1 MMIDHPNFRYLS
13 ADTTRPGDWQTRLSD
28 QQAIVNLAGRS
39 IFTIWTDRT
48 KKEMVDSRILTTR
61 NIVDALEPGGRTVL
75 CSTSAVGYYGDRGEA
90 VLTEA
95 SLPGEDFLAIL
106 ARDWEREA
114 LKAETKGVRVVL
126 TRFAI
131 VLERHGGAMAMM
143 IPAFRLFVG
152 GALGDGRQW
161 FPWIH
166 MHDLVDALRFAVARE
181 DIHGP
186 LNCCA
191 PEPVRNRALS
201 KTLGEKLNRPACMP
215 APAFLVKLALGEFG
229 EVLLHSQRAEP
240 ARLLDAGFDFC
251 YPGIDTALDEIVG
264 HE

>member
-1 MMIDHPNFRYLS
+1 
-13 ADTTRPGDWQTRLSD
+13 
-28 QQAIVNLAGRS
+28 
-39 IFTIWTDRT
+39 
-48 KKEMVDSRILTTR
+48 
-61 NIVDALEPGGRTVL
+61 
-75 CSTSAVGYYGDRGEA
+75 
-90 VLTEA
+90 
-95 SLPGEDFLAIL
+95 
-106 ARDWEREA
+106 
-114 LKAETKGVRVVL
+114 VRVVL
-126 TRFAI
+126 TRFGI
-131 VLERHGGAMAMM
+131 VLERRGGAMAMM
-143 IPAFRLFVG
+143 VPAFRLFVG

-191 PEPVRNRALS
+191 PEPVRNRTLS

-240 ARLLDAGFDFC
+240 AHLLDAGFDFC
-251 YPGIDTALDEIVG
+251 YPDIDAALDEIV
-264 HE
+264 